1 MSGAV
6 IAAWHGSCKAS
17 DMQFSNLT
25 HPHTCGQQSIVARP
39 TATTR
44 GANTRTSRRQG
55 HMRTKQRTRP
65 SMIINWGKRYTEQ
78 VRESMALPGLERRNC
93 KSHISI
99 ARPRARRFRIRG
111 SDRWSMRQTCAVGG
125 AGSGAGG
132 HCRETGS
139 VPGWAGGPSTRS
151 RTRKHKHA
159 HACSRDGTA
168 CRNTNE
174 IQAISS
180 VCVRACTDT
189 ACDSEARLQ
198 RQDKH
203 ACRRQ
208 RRNGHCPPGRQMLPR
223 GRSL

>member
-1 MSGAV
+1 M
-6 IAAWHGSCKAS
+6 
-17 DMQFSNLT
+17 T
-25 HPHTCGQQSIVARP
+25 ARP

-44 GANTRTSRRQG
+44 GANTRTSRRQV

-78 VRESMALPGLERRNC
+78 VRESTALPGLERRNC

-139 VPGWAGGPSTRS
+139 VPGWAGLPHGAEHASTNM
-151 RTRKHKHA
+151 RTHA
-159 HACSRDGTA
+159 VEMAQHV
-168 CRNTNE
+168 E
-174 IQAISS
+174 IQTRFRQFQAYVCGHAQTPRAIQKQDCS
-180 VCVRACTDT
+180 VRTSMRAGASVGTDT
-189 ACDSEARLQ
+189 ARLGD
-198 RQDKH
+198 RCCL
-203 ACRRQ
+203 AA
-208 RRNGHCPPGRQMLPR
+208 GHCKR
-223 GRSL
+223 GMARRV